1 MLSLSPMA
9 SNTGSDGSYA
19 GIDTTRSDFVTD
31 KRSKNGDTVDVDQQY
46 GLKVNVGDEWSLGGS
61 LYGIIGAG
69 HYSYDASINGGS
81 ADDSQFR
88 SLLGIGATY
97 RFSDSLSSHREV
109 TSTGAEIS
117 IIRATSVP
125 DS

>member
-1 MLSLSPMA
+1 MTAP
-9 SNTGSDGSYA
+9 TA

-31 KRSKNGDTVDVDQQY
+31 KRSKNVDTVDVDQQY

-81 ADDSQFR
+81 ADDSPFW